1 MTLVE
6 LLIVLAILGML
17 TGLLVSSADGLMDR
31 ARVEETERR
40 GQAVVRALTSDGDR
54 ISRFIADM
62 GRPPILVSPD
72 KGKQLCELWAPAAE
86 ADGYAY
92 HDADVEVVW
101 PSGDT
106 GMSPTTSFTLWCGW
120 RGPYIQIGGDVFYDG
135 WPEGGWS
142 LLLEGESDFVDPDP
156 ETGGFDPSLLDNR
169 LILRIRSL
177 GANGTVDEG
186 ESDWCD
192 VDRYF
197 PSHGRFLPGTADLT
211 VMLYAEDGELIEEG
225 DFDRLRA
232 LLIVPDAT
240 STACNAGY
248 ILIRWTEDPDPDKTV
263 VDASSTTVI
272 GNAVRLSIA
281 QVRFTGLMPG
291 PRLLYAYGFED
302 SDHDTARDGGE
313 ALTVILRPGSNET
326 ELYLKREI

>member
-17 TGLLVSSADGLMDR
+17 AGLLVSSADGLMDR

-40 GQAVVRALTSDGDR
+40 GQAVVRALTSDGDH

-72 KGKQLCELWAPAAE
+72 RGKQLCELWAPATD
-86 ADGYAY
+86 ADGYA
-92 HDADVEVVW
+92 HHNADVEVVW

-106 GMSPTTSFTLWCGW
+106 GMSPTTSFQLLCGW
-120 RGPYIQIGGDVFYDG
+120 RGPYITISGDAFYDG

-142 LLLEGESDFVDPDP
+142 LLLEGESDFTDPDP
-156 ETGGFDPSLLDNR
+156 ETGGFDPSLLGR

-177 GANGTVDEG
+177 GADRQADGD
-186 ESDWCD
+186 DWCD
-192 VDRYF
+192 IDREF
-197 PSHGRFLPGTADLT
+197 PSQGNFLSGTADLT
-211 VMLYAEDGELIEEG
+211 VTLYVKDGEEYRPIEED
-225 DFDRLRA
+225 DFDRLRG
-232 LLIVPDAT
+232 LLIVPDAI
-240 STACNAGY
+240 STACNAGFVR
-248 ILIRWTEDPDPDKTV
+248 IRWTEDPDPDKTV

-291 PRLLYAYGFED
+291 PRMLYAYGFKD
-302 SDHDTARDGGE
+302 SDHDTARDAGE
-313 ALTVILRPGSNET
+313 PLTVILRPGSNET
-326 ELYLKREI
+326 RLYLKREI